1 MQKLITVLCVAG
13 LYSCASKNAE
23 MSTADALDST
33 PATEVATATAPT
45 PLGKPALPAGRSASQ
60 QTSHALAFSDP
71 YQGNT
76 RLVKTLHYRF
86 EVADIKKS
94 AEAIEAALKKYPA
107 YMESSN
113 LRTEYQLVENHVVLR
128 VQNEYFHELL
138 ADIDAQALAVAFRKV
153 STEDVSKDFVDLES
167 RIRTKREVEERYRD
181 ILRRKAGTI
190 EELLEAEKQ
199 IGILH
204 EEIEAAISRVN
215 YLREQVNYS
224 TLKLELYQHVQPTVA
239 MEEAPGW
246 GEQFYDAFST
256 GLQAVVKLLLG
267 LVCIWPL
274 LLVVATAAGIVMF
287 LKRKGR
293 MSF

>member
-13 LYSCASKNAE
+13 LCSCASKNAE
-23 MSTADALDST
+23 MSSADAFSDT
-33 PATEVATATAPT
+33 AAGQPATEVAQTTPT
-45 PLGKPALPAGRSASQ
+45 GRPASQ
-60 QTSHALAFSDP
+60 QAAPALAFSDP
-71 YQGNT
+71 HQGNT
-76 RLVKTLHYRF
+76 RLVKKLHYRF

-94 AEAIEAALKKYPA
+94 TEAIEAALKKYPA

-113 LRTEYQLVENHVVLR
+113 LRTDYQLVENHVVLR

-138 ADIDAQALAVAFRKV
+138 TDIDVQALAVEFRNV

-190 EELLEAEKQ
+190 EELLETEKQ

-224 TLKLELYQHVQPTVA
+224 TLKLELYQHIQPTVA
-239 MEEAPGW
+239 IEQTPGW

-256 GLQAVVKLLLG
+256 GLQGVAKLLLG
-267 LVCIWPL
+267 LVYIWPL
-274 LLVVATAAGIVMF
+274 LLVVAIAAGIVMF

-293 MSF
+293 VSF